1 MKKTWTVARKDLL
14 ILLRDKG
21 SLFWVVGF
29 PLLMGL
35 LLGAIFSGT
44 GRPMTGMQVAAVDED
59 QTEFSKTFLAR
70 LDSLTA
76 VTITTTSRDSALQL
90 VRTGKRAA
98 CVILRKGFGETGGV
112 FGDSAMIEIGID
124 PARQTE
130 AGYLQGMLA
139 QTAFAILQERYFS
152 PQGLKGELRKL
163 TQDSHAWGGLD
174 STQKGFATGFLSN
187 LAAFMESTEPDTAVS
202 GGAGKTKELMPI
214 TVTAVT
220 DDRARPRSG
229 FEIFFPAALLW
240 ALIGTAATFGV
251 SLVKERTAG
260 TFLRL
265 RIAPIQRAHILAGK
279 GLACFVTC
287 FSVCAVLL
295 LIGHVVLGVRVA
307 DFGII
312 VLAMV
317 ASSLAFVGI
326 TMFISVL
333 GITEEAVAGAAW
345 GILLVCSM
353 IGGGMVPLIFMPE
366 WMRTIGSISPVKWGI
381 LSFEG
386 GIWRNFTLAEMMLP
400 VGVLLGIGVVG
411 YTVGVII
418 LTRADR

>member
-139 QTAFAILQERYFS
+139 QTAFALLQERYFS
-152 PQGLKGELRKL
+152 SQGIKRELQQL
-163 TQDSHAWGGLD
+163 TQGSHAWGGLD

-187 LAAFMESTEPDTAVS
+187 LAAFMESTEPDTAAS
-202 GGAGKTKELMPI
+202 AGTGKTKELMPI
-214 TVTAVT
+214 AVTAVT

-240 ALIGTAATFGV
+240 ALIGAAATFGV

-279 GLACFVTC
+279 GLACFITC
-287 FSVCAVLL
+287 LSVCALLL

-317 ASSLAFVGI
+317 ASSLSLVGI

-333 GITEEAVAGAAW
+333 GINEEAVAGAAW

-400 VGVLLGIGVVG
+400 VGVLLSIGVVG

>member
-59 QTEFSKTFLAR
+59 QTELSKTFLAR

-76 VTITTTSRDSALQL
+76 VTITTTSRDSALYL

-98 CVILRKGFGETGGV
+98 CVILHKGFGETGGV

-139 QTAFAILQERYFS
+139 QTAFTLLQEKYFS
-152 PQGLKGELRKL
+152 PQGIKRELAKL
-163 TQDSHAWGGLD
+163 QQNSHAWGGLD
-174 STQKGFATGFLSN
+174 STQRGLATGFLSN
-187 LAAFMESTEPDTAVS
+187 LAAFMETTAPDTTE
-202 GGAGKTKELMPI
+202 AGEKAKDKELMPI
-214 TVTAVT
+214 TVTPVT
-220 DDRARPRSG
+220 DNRARPRSG

-240 ALIGTAATFGV
+240 ALIGAAASFSV

-265 RIAPIQRAHILAGK
+265 RIAPIRRAHILAGK
-279 GLACFVTC
+279 GLACLVTC
-287 FSVCAVLL
+287 LSVCAVLL
-295 LIGHVVLGVRVA
+295 MIGNLIFGVRVA

-312 VLAMV
+312 ILAMV

-326 TMFISVL
+326 MMCISAMWT
-333 GITEEAVAGAAW
+333 TEEAVGGAAW
-345 GILLVCSM
+345 GILLVSSM
-353 IGGGMVPLIFMPE
+353 IGGGMVPSIFMPE

-386 GIWRNFTLAEMMLP
+386 GIWRNFTLSEMALP
-400 VGVLLGIGVVG
+400 VGILLGIGVVG
-411 YTVGVII
+411 YTIGVILLI
-418 LTRADR
+418 RADR

>member
-70 LDSLTA
+70 LDSLPA
-76 VTITTTSRDSALQL
+76 VTITTSSRDSALQL

-139 QTAFAILQERYFS
+139 QTAFALLQERYFS
-152 PQGLKGELRKL
+152 SQGIKRELHQL
-163 TQDSHAWGGLD
+163 MQDSHAWGGLD

-187 LAAFMESTEPDTAVS
+187 LAAFMESTAPDTTAS
-202 GGAGKTKELMPI
+202 AGTGKTKELMPI

-240 ALIGTAATFGV
+240 ALIGAAATFGV

-279 GLACFVTC
+279 GLACFITC
-287 FSVCAVLL
+287 LSVCALLL
-295 LIGHVVLGVRVA
+295 LIGHVILGVRVA

-317 ASSLAFVGI
+317 ACSLAFVGI

-333 GITEEAVAGAAW
+333 GKTEEAVAGAAW

-353 IGGGMVPLIFMPE
+353 IGGGMVPSIFMPG
-366 WMRTIGSISPVKWGI
+366 WMRAIGSISPVKWGI

-400 VGVLLGIGVVG
+400 VGILLGIGVVG
-411 YTVGVII
+411 YTIGVLI